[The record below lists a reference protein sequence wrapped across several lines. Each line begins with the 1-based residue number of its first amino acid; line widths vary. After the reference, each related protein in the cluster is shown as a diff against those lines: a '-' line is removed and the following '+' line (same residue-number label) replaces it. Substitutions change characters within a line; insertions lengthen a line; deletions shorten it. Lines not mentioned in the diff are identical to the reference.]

1 MKSTMNNIPSKSHFA
16 QGNVHVIEYVQR
28 EEEVMSNEYDDVRR
42 RKWKEDGR
50 QKAEGC
56 TIIAYLITL
65 CDNVSLFYFVS
76 LKHLLFCLIKS

>member
-1 MKSTMNNIPSKSHFA
+1 MKSAMNNIPSKSHFA
-16 QGNVHVIEYVQR
+16 QGNVHVIGYVQR
-28 EEEVMSNEYDDVRR
+28 EEDVMSNEYDDVRR

-50 QKAEGC
+50 QKTEGC

-65 CDNVSLFYFVS
+65 CDNMSLFYLVS

>member
-42 RKWKEDGR
+42 RKWKEDG
-50 QKAEGC
+50 
-56 TIIAYLITL
+56 
-65 CDNVSLFYFVS
+65 
-76 LKHLLFCLIKS
+76 